1 MDYNNNSVE
10 GFWGKPTSTDWCEKN
25 YDVTHYIAEFFNT
38 LSSLCMISAGVFGM
52 IMHSKGFEFRYSIAF
67 ASIIVVG
74 IGSILFHGTLLF
86 SLQLFDE
93 IPMMFCILIL
103 LYNVVEN
110 KSQKKFGI
118 WFPLLLICW
127 GVGITSVMVGSG
139 KEYDNEFMQD
149 IEFYVFQG
157 KKIYEKKF
165 RVGAA

>member
-1 MDYNNNSVE
+1 M
-10 GFWGKPTSTDWCEKN
+10 
-25 YDVTHYIAEFFNT
+25 
-38 LSSLCMISAGVFGM
+38 
-52 IMHSKGFEFRYSIAF
+52 
-67 ASIIVVG
+67 VG

-93 IPMMFCILIL
+93 IPMMFCVLIL

-127 GVGITSVMVGSG
+127 GVGITSVMIGSG

-157 KKIYEKKF
+157 KKTIFFFQILMWRSIIKF
-165 RVGAA
+165 LFSSLS